1 MKTIAIIIT
10 CVIFSAQVW
19 AVNEEL
25 KEALEGSLLKLH
37 TAETPDEARDAVNML
52 ERISLA
58 APDTW
63 QVHYHYAYGNVMLS
77 FRESDAG
84 AKDQLLDKAEAA
96 IEKGQQA
103 GGDPSELLTL
113 QAFVYQARIS
123 ADGSRAMQYSGKAR
137 NTLGKALEI
146 NPDNPRALFLNG
158 QNIFHTPTAFGGGS
172 ENALPWFEKSVKNFR
187 SNTSASAIDPSW
199 GEEAAQA
206 MLQQCKVVEK
216 Q

>member
-63 QVHYHYAYGNVMLS
+63 QTHYHYAYGNIMLS

-84 AKDQLLDKAEAA
+84 VKDQLLDKAEAA

-123 ADGSRAMQYSGKAR
+123 VDGSRAMQYSGKAR
-137 NTLGKALEI
+137 NTLGKALAI
-146 NPDNPRALFLNG
+146 NPENPRALFLNG
-158 QNIFHTPTAFGGGS
+158 QNIFHTPAAFGGGS
-172 ENALPWFEKSVKNFR
+172 KNALPYFEKSVTHFQANQP
-187 SNTSASAIDPSW
+187 STAIDPSW
-199 GEEAAQA
+199 GEQAAQA
-206 MLQQCKVVEK
+206 MLQQCKNLE
-216 Q
+216 